1 MKLSTKGRYAMRAM
15 LDLAAHYGEGPVL
28 LKDVAARQ
36 EISQRY
42 LEHLFLALKAAGLV
56 NSARGANGG
65 FSLAK
70 HPGEIHLMDVMAVSE
85 GPMSLTEC
93 VDDPGVCRRSSRCAT
108 RDIWLELKQA
118 LEGVLGG
125 VTLQDMLMRQRS
137 KEAQS
142 ADLYSI

>member
-15 LDLAAHYGEGPVL
+15 LDLAMHYGEGPVL

-36 EISQRY
+36 ELSQRY

-56 NSARGANGG
+56 NSVRGANGG
-65 FSLAK
+65 FSLSKA
-70 HPGEIHLMDVMAVSE
+70 PGEIRLVDVMAVSE
-85 GPMSLTEC
+85 GKLSLTEC
-93 VDDPGVCRRSSRCAT
+93 VDDPGVCRRSGHCAT
-108 RDIWLELKQA
+108 RDIWRELKQA

-125 VTLQDMLMRQRS
+125 VTLQDMVMRQHS

-142 ADLYSI
+142 ADTCSI